1 MPVHR
6 VVQLNASQYV
16 ILTFLRLIYL
26 YGKLA
31 YIHPN
36 NVVES
41 MSTVVMKRWQRQK
54 VGSADIKPGTPW
66 RNGFVEIFKGK
77 LRDECLNRGKFA
89 TRWEAKFVNEK

>member
-1 MPVHR
+1 
-6 VVQLNASQYV
+6 
-16 ILTFLRLIYL
+16 
-26 YGKLA
+26 
-31 YIHPN
+31 
-36 NVVES
+36 
-41 MSTVVMKRWQRQK
+41 MKRWQRQK